1 MTITAIPPIRFFIQD
16 EIDFIFEEISEELE
30 NLRDRRR
37 GGDEEASEI
46 EDALEDYSKK
56 LTVKCESNKKD
67 GFYQIEM
74 DDEFYEWVPELLNN
88 ANDFYNLNCDDE
100 EFIKDFEW
108 DADGYKEVLNRLE
121 QKIL

>member
-1 MTITAIPPIRFFIQD
+1 MTITATPTVQFTEE
-16 EIDFIFEEISEELE
+16 EIDFIFGEISEELE

-37 GGDEEASEI
+37 FGDEEASEI

-56 LTVKCESNKKD
+56 LTEKCDANKKD
-67 GFYQIEM
+67 GLYTIEL
-74 DDEFYEWVPELLNN
+74 DEEFYAWVPELLEC
-88 ANDFYNLNCDDE
+88 ANDFYNQNCDDE
-100 EFIKDFEW
+100 EFINGVEW